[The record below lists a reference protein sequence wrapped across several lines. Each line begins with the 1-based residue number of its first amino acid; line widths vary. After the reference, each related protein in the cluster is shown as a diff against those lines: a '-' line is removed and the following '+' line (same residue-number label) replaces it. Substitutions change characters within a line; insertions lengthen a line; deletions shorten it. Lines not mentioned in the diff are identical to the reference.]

1 MPADTR
7 GNIILEL
14 ENIGCLKKLRLEFKP
29 GLNIIKAPNA
39 SGKTTIIRGFSC
51 MFSDRI
57 PPSHIL
63 ALDELNGRVRIHY
76 NGRIYEKTLRRTP
89 SGQVVAQGD
98 MLPFADPRAFDA
110 CVALAE
116 TGVVH
121 RITGGSAFF
130 RKYLEALS
138 YGNYYSAVIDASQEL
153 MNEYGRKLAGP
164 SFRNFEALPLLLT
177 ELTDLHM
184 KREEIQ
190 RKIEES
196 KFNHEAKLQ
205 EIRGQIE
212 RKSSSLSKEEAQLS
226 QLTKNLSLEKEKEA
240 QFQELLKLTDE
251 SSEIASSIKRGIDSS
266 KENQERIR
274 MEIKTQTQLV
284 ETLKSDLQVLRVSLR
299 REEEAGPPGLKDL
312 QRQLEK
318 INKMIILKEEEI
330 QRAERFPP
338 DDAEYPGRL
347 VVDVRS
353 EILRKI
359 EWLDKV
365 TGYFQEKY
373 MRRMTSARR
382 RFNSNVTRAFR
393 ELGLKG
399 FGNVF
404 LDQNFMLHVMREG
417 GIRQPIETLSAS
429 EKLTI
434 SLILM
439 LAAKET
445 FLSDFPLFIVDELTL
460 SYDPERFWRIM
471 NYIKRRVPYVIVTSL
486 TSSLMGKPEVIHKP

>member
-1 MPADTR
+1 MPADMR
-7 GNIILEL
+7 ENIILDL
-14 ENIGCLKKLRLEFKP
+14 ENIGCLKRLRLEFKH

-63 ALDELNGRVRIHY
+63 ALDELNGRVRVHY
-76 NGRIYEKTLRRTP
+76 NGRVYEKTLRRTP
-89 SGQVVAQGD
+89 SGQVIAQGD

-130 RKYLEALS
+130 RKYLEELS
-138 YGNYYSAVIDASQEL
+138 YGKYYSTVIDVSQEL
-153 MNEYGRKLAGP
+153 INEYGRKLAGP

-184 KREEIQ
+184 KREKIQ
-190 RKIEES
+190 WEIEES
-196 KFNHEAKLQ
+196 KINHEAKLQ
-205 EIRGQIE
+205 NIRSQIE
-212 RKSSSLSKEEAQLS
+212 RKSSALSKEEAQLS
-226 QLTKNLSLEKEKEA
+226 QLTKNLSLEKEKEE
-240 QFQELLKLTDE
+240 QFQELLKLTAE
-251 SSEIASSIKRGIDSS
+251 ASEIASSIKKGIASS
-266 KENQERIR
+266 KENQERIER
-274 MEIKTQTQLV
+274 EIKTQTQIV
-284 ETLKSDLQVLRVSLR
+284 ETLKRDLEVLKDSLKK
-299 REEEAGPPGLKDL
+299 EEAKGPPRLKDL
-312 QRQLEK
+312 QRHLDDL
-318 INKMIILKEEEI
+318 NKMIILKEEEI

-359 EWLDKV
+359 EWLEKV

-382 RFNSNVTRAFR
+382 RFNSNVTKAFR

-404 LDQNFMLHVMREG
+404 LDQNFMLHVLREG

-445 FLSDFPLFIVDELTL
+445 FLPNFPLFIVDELTL

-471 NYIKRRVPYVIVTSL
+471 NYIKRRVPYLIVTSL
-486 TSSLMGKPEVIHKP
+486 TSSSTGKPEVIHKP